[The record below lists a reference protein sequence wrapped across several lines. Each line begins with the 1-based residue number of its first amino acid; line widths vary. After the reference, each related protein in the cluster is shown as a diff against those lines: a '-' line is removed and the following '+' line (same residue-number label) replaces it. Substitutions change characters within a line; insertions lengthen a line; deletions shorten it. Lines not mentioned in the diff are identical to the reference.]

1 MVHLFLH
8 IWTKPCF
15 SRAPQLWTM
24 VAWDHRLRGLLYT
37 QATVLVGVMQVQNNF
52 VGSIKDQICTTFA
65 DLDSAQRRPI
75 DFWIREFLSAD
86 SNKQLKCFTSE
97 TGFRIALLG
106 PPDQSL
112 LLFTFLNFYF
122 IRAILGLGVVQ
133 VDCYA
138 VRQLCQIV
146 QKYLEIRSACIQHEM
161 LWTSVV
167 TLTWSRNH
175 DFFFI
180 ADSGWIA
187 LQVIYIWWGRS
198 FSGICRPFQFQVFRL
213 RYQSSIKTE
222 FPISMAFC
230 SFAKEAPFQ
239 ISFQI
244 TASGNIRALKKSSIV
259 DFVINQFSKKLG
271 ICPAYSSL

>member
-37 QATVLVGVMQVQNNF
+37 QATVLVGVMQVQNNV

-75 DFWIREFLSAD
+75 DFWIREFLS
-86 SNKQLKCFTSE
+86 NKQLKCFTSE

-112 LLFTFLNFYF
+112 LLFTFLDFYF

-146 QKYLEIRSACIQHEM
+146 QKYLEIRSACIQHEI

-198 FSGICRPFQFQVFRL
+198 FSGICRPFQFQAFRL
-213 RYQSSIKTE
+213 RYQSNLPLKPNSQ
-222 FPISMAFC
+222 FQWH
-230 SFAKEAPFQ
+230 FAVLQ
-239 ISFQI
+239 
-244 TASGNIRALKKSSIV
+244 KKPLFRLV
-259 DFVINQFSKKLG
+259 FK
-271 ICPAYSSL
+271 

>member
-1 MVHLFLH
+1 MFWNRGIDGMVHLFLH

-24 VAWDHRLRGLLYT
+24 VAWDHLLRGLLYT
-37 QATVLVGVMQVQNNF
+37 QATVLVGVMQVQNNV

-75 DFWIREFLSAD
+75 DFWIREFLS
-86 SNKQLKCFTSE
+86 NKQLKCFTSE

-112 LLFTFLNFYF
+112 LLFTFLDFYF

-146 QKYLEIRSACIQHEM
+146 QKIFGNQISMHSAWNAMNVRSNVDLITKS
-161 LWTSVV
+161 W
-167 TLTWSRNH
+167 
-175 DFFFI
+175 FFFH
-180 ADSGWIA
+180 SWFW
-187 LQVIYIWWGRS
+187 LNS
-198 FSGICRPFQFQVFRL
+198 
-213 RYQSSIKTE
+213 
-222 FPISMAFC
+222 
-230 SFAKEAPFQ
+230 
-239 ISFQI
+239 
-244 TASGNIRALKKSSIV
+244 ASGYIHLMGA
-259 DFVINQFSKKLG
+259 QFFRNL
-271 ICPAYSSL
+271 

>member
-37 QATVLVGVMQVQNNF
+37 QATVLVGVMQVQNNV

-75 DFWIREFLSAD
+75 DFWIREFLS
-86 SNKQLKCFTSE
+86 NKQLKCFTSE

-112 LLFTFLNFYF
+112 LLFTFLDFYF

-146 QKYLEIRSACIQHEM
+146 QKYLEIRSACIQHEI

-175 DFFFI
+175 DFFFH
-180 ADSGWIA
+180 SWFW
-187 LQVIYIWWGRS
+187 LNS
-198 FSGICRPFQFQVFRL
+198 
-213 RYQSSIKTE
+213 
-222 FPISMAFC
+222 
-230 SFAKEAPFQ
+230 
-239 ISFQI
+239 
-244 TASGNIRALKKSSIV
+244 ASGYIHLMGE
-259 DFVINQFSKKLG
+259 QFFRNL
-271 ICPAYSSL
+271 